1 MDNCWI
7 CGKVADSEE
16 HKFKASDIKKFHGKK
31 IDAYYISGKVIK
43 LNSYKDKSLKFPKVI
58 CVTCNNSL
66 TRPHDDAYDKFV
78 DFCHNNNK
86 KILEFPVIDFQE
98 IYGQYWEIEKS
109 NLYRYYAKHAG
120 CKIVTSNVK
129 ADLSNLSQFIKGDNE
144 VSDFILR
151 FEQKA
156 GVRAIMNA
164 FNMSNKYNHLFNS
177 ETSKWNNN
185 ISSMFGGW
193 LTNNFMTTNWV
204 FGNEINSNSKNILKN
219 RYEVIMISDS
229 HFFEIDKEEESEE
242 EFSRLKFIDQYIV
255 GFENGYKKT
264 IEEKIKFYENL
275 IAINNSL

>member
-1 MDNCWI
+1 M
-7 CGKVADSEE
+7 
-16 HKFKASDIKKFHGKK
+16 
-31 IDAYYISGKVIK
+31 
-43 LNSYKDKSLKFPKVI
+43 
-58 CVTCNNSL
+58 
-66 TRPHDDAYDKFV
+66 
-78 DFCHNNNK
+78 
-86 KILEFPVIDFQE
+86 
-98 IYGQYWEIEKS
+98 
-109 NLYRYYAKHAG
+109 
-120 CKIVTSNVK
+120 TSNVK